1 MSHLESHDFYLM
13 VYCLTLNG
21 CTSGCGGGE
30 VGLGGM
36 CAAARKVC
44 TGGRVGGGKAYEGGW
59 GGHTRDSKGLYP
71 Y

>member
-1 MSHLESHDFYLM
+1 M
-13 VYCLTLNG
+13 VVRR
-21 CTSGCGGGE
+21 TSGCGGGEE

-44 TGGRVGGGKAYEGGW
+44 TGGRVGAWKAYEGGW
-59 GGHTRDSKGLYP
+59 GGHTRDSKGLHP